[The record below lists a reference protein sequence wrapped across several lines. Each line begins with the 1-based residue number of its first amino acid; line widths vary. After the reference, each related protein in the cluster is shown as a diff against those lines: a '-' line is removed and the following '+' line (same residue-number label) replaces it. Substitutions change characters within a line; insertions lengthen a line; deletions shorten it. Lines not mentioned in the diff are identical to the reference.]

1 MVVLVTFGEIEMFIQ
16 INTFSLGGE
25 CAHTEYITQTKVGDA
40 KFGAIFASPHL
51 TLKRLRAKWKTK
63 SSVI

>member
-25 CAHTEYITQTKVGDA
+25 CAHIEYITQTKGGDA
-40 KFGAIFASPHL
+40 NFRV
-51 TLKRLRAKWKTK
+51 TAKKLCVTAFNN
-63 SSVI
+63 